1 MVVLWYFTMVQKFK
15 KKTFNKSK
23 DENSTWRTSASRPRF
38 QGASPK
44 PSSSSHHQLKGNSC
58 IGILRIFVLRKLLN
72 KKNRIFIQ
80 HRVSTSKRW
89 LQVIIYRG
97 EIVWFIWKMAFC
109 VFTYLPIFFREWEM
123 SPLGGTQKV
132 WSWKMCGSKRALQG
146 TWSWK
151 LAYINMVVLKVMHA
165 QHGRTLTHAHNV
177 QNLQVRC
184 VPMLLRHGHWRGERN
199 N

>member
-1 MVVLWYFTMVQKFK
+1 MVVLWYFTMVQKFFK
-15 KKTFNKSK
+15 KKP
-23 DENSTWRTSASRPRF
+23 STNPKMKTPLEGPRLQGHVF

-132 WSWKMCGSKRALQG
+132 WSWCGSKRALQG